1 MARRILIEAFDH
13 TRRLPLLV
21 KMSLARELH
30 WVDAL
35 LPGGTQPLRCS
46 FENETTKGAIKL
58 WDYSIRYSA
67 QLVEKTPNLA
77 KQIR

>member
-21 KMSLARELH
+21 KVSLARELH

-35 LPGGTQPLRCS
+35 LPGVRNLLNVHSKTN
-46 FENETTKGAIKL
+46 NER
-58 WDYSIRYSA
+58 S
-67 QLVEKTPNLA
+67 N
-77 KQIR
+77 

>member
-1 MARRILIEAFDH
+1 MARPILIEAFDH

-30 WVDAL
+30 WVDAF
-35 LPGGTQPLRCS
+35 LPGVRNLLDVHSKTKQL
-46 FENETTKGAIKL
+46 KGAIEL

>member
-1 MARRILIEAFDH
+1 
-13 TRRLPLLV
+13 
-21 KMSLARELH
+21 MSLARELH

-35 LPGGTQPLRCS
+35 LPGVRNLLDVHSKTKQL
-46 FENETTKGAIKL
+46 KGAIKL
-58 WDYSIRYSA
+58 WDYSIQYSA

>member
-13 TRRLPLLV
+13 TRRLPLRV

-35 LPGGTQPLRCS
+35 LPGVRNLLDVHSKTKQL
-46 FENETTKGAIKL
+46 KGAIKL
-58 WDYSIRYSA
+58 WDYSTQYSA
-67 QLVEKTPNLA
+67 QLVEKAVHLV
-77 KQIR
+77 KRIR